1 MQISKKQKRYK
12 RAKNPGTMW
21 GIAHS
26 ALLEF
31 DLRGSLTGFLA
42 WFLKEK
48 ILNITTSWVSLMIIP
63 CSSTSIQQL
72 RNIYNK
78 KCNNKNILLP
88 SEVRVFE
95 TKAGPGERT
104 LCSISPQ
111 FWHSSKTM
119 QNLYTKVYRTSWE
132 EDPVLPC
139 IEDPPM

>member
-1 MQISKKQKRYK
+1 MTNGEKPRNDVGYCSFGSSRVGPQGQFDRSL
-12 RAKNPGTMW
+12 PGY
-21 GIAHS
+21 
-26 ALLEF
+26 
-31 DLRGSLTGFLA
+31 
-42 WFLKEK
+42 LKEN
-48 ILNITTSWVSLMIIP
+48 ILDITTSWVSLMIIP

-78 KCNNKNILLP
+78 KCNNKKILLQ
-88 SEVRVFE
+88 SEVRLFE
-95 TKAGPGERT
+95 TKAGPGETT